1 MVNRKTAWLIVRVL
15 LIALFITSV
24 LLSPSKDTFQ
34 LVMRTVMIIILGT
47 SFIMDL
53 HEYRKD
59 KKAKNNEDK

>member
-1 MVNRKTAWLIVRVL
+1 MVNRKAAWLIVRVL
-15 LIALFITSV
+15 LIVLFITSV

-59 KKAKNNEDK
+59 KKAKNNEG